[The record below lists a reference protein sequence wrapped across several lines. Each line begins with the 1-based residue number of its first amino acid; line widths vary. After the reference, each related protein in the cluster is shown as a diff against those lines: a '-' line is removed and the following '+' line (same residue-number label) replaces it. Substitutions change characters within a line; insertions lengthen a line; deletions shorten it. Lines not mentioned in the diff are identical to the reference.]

1 MRFSHGEDRE
11 VHDGAGLDQ
20 HVRPGRRVHQR
31 VRARAPAG
39 ARIDAEL
46 ACAMDVLRTACR
58 NAVRLSIRV
67 YVPSLSWQMIE
78 FLDQKLAQEKR
89 FYAPSSGFASWMRC
103 WMWLPGHMM
112 RQPFSS
118 VQSSRT
124 SAELMDSIG

>member
-1 MRFSHGEDRE
+1 M
-11 VHDGAGLDQ
+11 HDGPGLDQ

-89 FYAPSSGFASWMRC
+89 FYAPSSGFAS
-103 WMWLPGHMM
+103 
-112 RQPFSS
+112 
-118 VQSSRT
+118 
-124 SAELMDSIG
+124 

>member
-58 NAVRLSIRV
+58 NAGRVRF
-67 YVPSLSWQMIE
+67 PSVFPYGSM
-78 FLDQKLAQEKR
+78 
-89 FYAPSSGFASWMRC
+89 
-103 WMWLPGHMM
+103 
-112 RQPFSS
+112 
-118 VQSSRT
+118 SR
-124 SAELMDSIG
+124 ACLGK